1 MADHTPAGPAELG
14 ADMDY
19 SEHER
24 TYNAFTMLA
33 KYGSLVCA
41 AILIAMA
48 FGFFVGGFFSA
59 PWSSSWSASSR
70 ADPAL
75 GFPRLLPR
83 GGAAGVAALRPIE
96 FQPKGQPRGL
106 RGGTD
111 DFHSS

>member
-48 FGFFVGGFFSA
+48 FGFFVGGFVSA
-59 PWSSSWSASSR
+59 IIVFILVCIVG
-70 ADPAL
+70 AL
-75 GFPRLLPR
+75 
-83 GGAAGVAALRPIE
+83 VLR
-96 FQPKGQPRGL
+96 
-106 RGGTD
+106 
-111 DFHSS
+111 